1 MTNKIPYET
10 IYQAKM
16 GNEEALAAIL
26 NHYEPQIVKAS
37 VRTVNQPDG
46 SKQRI
51 VDQEIKAYILSELA
65 MKIMV
70 KYDLNKKPSK
80 RRPPQSGGGRDHY
93 SRWALL
99 RRLYASAQRRHG
111 QRKLR
116 HHRLPHP
123 SPKRHGTNRPPRRK
137 IGRKS
142 I

>member
-10 IYQAKM
+10 IYQTKM

-80 RRPPQSGGGRDHY
+80 RRPPQSRGSSDFDLTG
-93 SRWALL
+93 
-99 RRLYASAQRRHG
+99 
-111 QRKLR
+111 
-116 HHRLPHP
+116 
-123 SPKRHGTNRPPRRK
+123 
-137 IGRKS
+137 
-142 I
+142 